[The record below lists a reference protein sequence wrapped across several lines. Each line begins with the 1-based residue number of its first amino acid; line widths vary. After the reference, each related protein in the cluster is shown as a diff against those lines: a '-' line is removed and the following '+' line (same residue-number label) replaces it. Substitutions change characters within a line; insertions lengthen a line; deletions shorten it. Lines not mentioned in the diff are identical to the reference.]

1 MSQASPFRPVQAL
14 FAITVF
20 LSAALLFQVQ
30 PLMSKLILPW
40 FGGSPSVWTVCLLF
54 FQGLL
59 FLGYLLAHS
68 VIVWLSPRGQWRLQT
83 GLLVIAM
90 LSPILPSEAW
100 KPIAEGNQT
109 LQILGLLTW
118 HIGLPYLLL
127 CATGPLVQ
135 AWFSRACPGA
145 SPYWLYALS
154 NLGSLL
160 GLLAYPFV
168 VDVWFSSQQQVQL
181 WYGAFALYVVLVVTC
196 GWRASRTATGPEQPR
211 VDTVAATTRASR
223 AEIGLWFVL
232 SMLPSLLLSAVTT
245 KLSVDVS
252 PIPFLW
258 VAPLTLYLVSLIV
271 CFSKEAWAGRWLWGF
286 VTAILLAGSGYL
298 IGQQQGMA
306 SYGSLPLEFAVHLGT
321 FFAICMVCH
330 GEMVRLKPQTPA
342 SGDGFGGALTEF
354 YLVTAAGGAA
364 GGLFVAVIA
373 PALFSMFLEH
383 HLGLVLAATLPPLV
397 WIGTSSKGWRD
408 RSHRAIWL
416 GMILTLV
423 PLGIGIYRDVSAT
436 LRNVHMISR
445 NFYGV
450 IRVVERGQG
459 HPNGSFFE
467 EVHGGTRHGLQML
480 RPDLARLPTTYYGLT
495 SGVARELQA
504 HHADRPRRIGVIG
517 LGVGTL
523 ATYGRPGDVID
534 FYEIDSTVLE
544 LARDFFRYVADSEAD
559 VTLIPGDARLSL
571 EHESPKNYDI
581 LVLDAFSSDAVP
593 IHLLTSEAFDVYRRH
608 LAPDGVIAA
617 HISSQYF
624 HLSPVLAAQAERLK
638 WRAVQITDRLAR
650 KEQLVL
656 PSRWVLMSAAPSA
669 IEKVAQ
675 SNGATSELGK
685 PLLWTDSRHNLL
697 EILVW

>member
-1 MSQASPFRPVQAL
+1 MSPTSPNQTGRTL

-20 LSAALLFQVQ
+20 LSAALLFEVQ

-59 FLGYLLAHS
+59 FLGYLLAHT
-68 VIVWLSPRGQWRLQT
+68 IIQWLSPRGQWMLQT
-83 GLLVIAM
+83 VLLILAL

-100 KPIAEGNQT
+100 KPIAEANQT
-109 LQILGLLTW
+109 LQILGLLCW

-135 AWFSRACPGA
+135 VWFSRACPGA
-145 SPYWLYALS
+145 SPYPLYALS
-154 NLGSLL
+154 NVGSLL

-168 VDVWFSSQQQVQL
+168 VDVWFSSQQQAQM
-181 WYGAFALYVVLVVTC
+181 WYALFTLYVALCVTC
-196 GWRASRTATGPEQPR
+196 GWRASRSAGDSGTIPHDLA
-211 VDTVAATTRASR
+211 VAETRASR
-223 AEIGLWFVL
+223 EAILLWFSL

-252 PIPFLW
+252 PVPFLW
-258 VAPLTLYLVSLIV
+258 VAPLTLYLVSLII
-271 CFSKEAWAGRWLWGF
+271 CFSREAWAGRWIWGI
-286 VTAILLAGSGYL
+286 VTAILLVISGYL
-298 IGQQQGMA
+298 IGQQKGMA
-306 SYGSLPLEFAVHLGT
+306 SYGSLPVEFCVHLGT

-330 GEMVRLKPQTPA
+330 GEMVRLKPHSPSQGNG
-342 SGDGFGGALTEF
+342 SGGVLTEF

-383 HLGLVLAATLPPLV
+383 HLGLILAAIMPPLI
-397 WIGTSSKGWRD
+397 WIGTSPQGWRD
-408 RSHRAIWL
+408 RSLRVIWL
-416 GMILTLV
+416 GMILVVV
-423 PLGIGIYRDVSAT
+423 PLGIGIYRDISAT
-436 LRNVHMISR
+436 LRNVHLISR

-459 HPNGSFFE
+459 NPNGSFFE
-467 EVHGGTRHGLQML
+467 EVHGGTRHGLQLL
-480 RPDLARLPTTYYGLT
+480 RPELARLPTTYYGAT
-495 SGVARELQA
+495 SGVARELQT

-523 ATYGRPGDVID
+523 ATYGRRGDVID
-534 FYEIDSTVLE
+534 FYEIDTTVLE
-544 LARDFFRYVADSEAD
+544 LARDFFRYVSDSEAD

-571 EHESPKNYDI
+571 EHEPPKNYDV

-593 IHLLTSEAFDVYRRH
+593 IHLLTSEAFDIYRKH
-608 LAPDGVIAA
+608 LAPDGVIAT

-624 HLSPVLAAQAERLK
+624 NLSPVLAAQTERFH
-638 WRAVQITDRLAR
+638 WQAVEITDRLAR
-650 KEQLVL
+650 PEQLTL
-656 PSRWVLMSAAPSA
+656 PSRWVLMSPALSA
-669 IEKVAQ
+669 IEKVAL
-675 SNGATSELGK
+675 SDGATRNLGT
-685 PLLWTDSRHNLL
+685 PQLWTDSRHNLYEML
-697 EILVW
+697 LW